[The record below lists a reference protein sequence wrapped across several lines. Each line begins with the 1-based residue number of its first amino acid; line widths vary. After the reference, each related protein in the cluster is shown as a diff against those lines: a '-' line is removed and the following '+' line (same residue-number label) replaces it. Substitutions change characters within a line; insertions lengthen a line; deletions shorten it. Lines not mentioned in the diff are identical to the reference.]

1 MSTVFLKLLNMSITA
16 SWLILAVLAARILLK
31 KAPRWIV
38 CLLWAL
44 VALRLLCP
52 YSLKSV
58 LSLVPSAET
67 IPADIALSSQPEIH
81 SGISVINSAVN
92 LIINNMV
99 NPDIAESVVP
109 GTAAAVNPLQ
119 TIIPIISYIWAV
131 GVAGMLVYALASY
144 LRLRKTVAAS
154 ASIKDRVLACDEIK
168 TPFILGVIRPKI
180 YIPSAMCGETLDC
193 VLLHETAHL
202 KRRDH
207 WWKPFGFL
215 LLAVYWFNP
224 LCWIAYILLCR
235 DIEAAC
241 DEKVVRDMDRDGV
254 ATYSQALLD
263 CSFPRKRIAACP
275 LAFGEVGVKQRIKGV
290 LNYRRP
296 AFWIILIAVVIC
308 ITIVVCFMTDP
319 LSIDST
325 ARDIVQD
332 NIQALCSE
340 GYDVMLTVNNQ
351 IINSAHTFIG
361 YDEEFKC
368 TYAQLPF
375 LAIIRQ
381 LGGQITYKYDG
392 NIDIELNGVDYILDP
407 INYSLKEKTGGGNMI
422 APPPNSSTKGSYQY
436 FTDEKEIVIGNYELK
451 YFFSRIGVVVS
462 IDSESKKIDIVW
474 KS

>member
-308 ITIVVCFMTDP
+308 IK
-319 LSIDST
+319 L
-325 ARDIVQD
+325 R
-332 NIQALCSE
+332 
-340 GYDVMLTVNNQ
+340 
-351 IINSAHTFIG
+351 
-361 YDEEFKC
+361 
-368 TYAQLPF
+368 
-375 LAIIRQ
+375 
-381 LGGQITYKYDG
+381 
-392 NIDIELNGVDYILDP
+392 
-407 INYSLKEKTGGGNMI
+407 
-422 APPPNSSTKGSYQY
+422 
-436 FTDEKEIVIGNYELK
+436 
-451 YFFSRIGVVVS
+451 
-462 IDSESKKIDIVW
+462 
-474 KS
+474 

>member
-92 LIINNMV
+92 PIINNMA

-119 TIIPIISYIWAV
+119 TIIPFISYIWAV

-308 ITIVVCFMTDP
+308 IAIVVCFMTDP
-319 LSIDST
+319 ISSESVPQNSIEKINEAVSS
-325 ARDIVQD
+325 IKQD
-332 NIQALCSE
+332 ECANLQLTIYYLPPQILTRKP
-340 GYDVMLTVNNQ
+340 LTVDELMSFPQVQVINVFGDELDETLQTLKAEIATINLVSANETTNQ
-351 IINSAHTFIG
+351 NARLYYIFEMDGEKVFDACFIG
-361 YDEEFKC
+361 ENHSFFIDGIAVKFNDFFLEIIKAYIPEEV
-368 TYAQLPF
+368 YSSI
-375 LAIIRQ
+375 AI
-381 LGGQITYKYDG
+381 
-392 NIDIELNGVDYILDP
+392 NEMN
-407 INYSLKEKTGGGNMI
+407 
-422 APPPNSSTKGSYQY
+422 
-436 FTDEKEIVIGNYELK
+436 
-451 YFFSRIGVVVS
+451 
-462 IDSESKKIDIVW
+462 
-474 KS
+474 